1 MRAFAFGFPVLAVVL
16 ALAALARPVTALA
29 AEHDA
34 RLLMALAAY
43 HEDPPAEALDFLGED
58 LDAALEALAEAR
70 AQLAAQPARSVMLGP
85 IAARIGHRATNAAEA
100 ALELAHASEVARGRR

>member
-1 MRAFAFGFPVLAVVL
+1 MGMTPRGLRRLDEGARITEAEERRLAVMRA
-16 ALAALARPVTALA
+16 R
-29 AEHDA
+29 
-34 RLLMALAAY
+34 RK
-43 HEDPPAEALDFLGED
+43 
-58 LDAALEALAEAR
+58 LDAALEALEEAG

>member
-1 MRAFAFGFPVLAVVL
+1 MSTTFQQPNKRERDRIWKRVDALMEDCGCPPENGGVLGVV
-16 ALAALARPVTALA
+16 
-29 AEHDA
+29 
-34 RLLMALAAY
+34 
-43 HEDPPAEALDFLGED
+43 GE
-58 LDAALEALAEAR
+58 EAR

>member
-1 MRAFAFGFPVLAVVL
+1 MADSTVNDPDKDTALSSLLRIIDTTLWTVDPFAHSGDEHMSLLIGHPIAVMRA
-16 ALAALARPVTALA
+16 R
-29 AEHDA
+29 
-34 RLLMALAAY
+34 RK
-43 HEDPPAEALDFLGED
+43 
-58 LDAALEALAEAR
+58 LDAALEALEEAR